1 MYEKVIENIELI
13 AQNKCLKNLPKDMI
27 SEIKFSRKNLFQYF
41 VSIMSAVILS
51 YVLTY
56 KGDTVELMS
65 YAVDVINGVA
75 LAFLAII
82 FGTYAIFQALMTD
95 SVIWVLL
102 KSDNNLLN
110 ISNRSFLHLILLY
123 LVNIMAN
130 IILLILLNAIPKEY
144 CFFDSLVVCNIVAF
158 VLELIYFAYSFLIF
172 YEMKNFTV
180 NLYQMF
186 NVYNIYRA
194 IDLLEKSNED
204 DNDKNI

>member
-1 MYEKVIENIELI
+1 MNEKVIENIESI
-13 AQNKCLKNLPKDMI
+13 AQNRHLKNLSRDML
-27 SEIKFSRKNLFQYF
+27 SEIRFSKKSLFQYF
-41 VSIMSAVILS
+41 ISITSAIILS

-56 KGDTVELMS
+56 KGNTVELMA
-65 YAVDVINGVA
+65 YAVEVINGGD

-110 ISNRSFLHLILLY
+110 ISNKSFLHLILLY
-123 LVNIMAN
+123 LVNIMIN
-130 IILLILLNAIPKEY
+130 IVLLILLKAIPDEY
-144 CFFDSLVVCNIVAF
+144 CFFDSLAVCNIAAF
-158 VLELIYFAYSFLIF
+158 VLELIYFTYSFLIF

-194 IDLLEKSNED
+194 LDLVEKNDED
-204 DNDKNI
+204 NGD